1 MILLTRVSG
10 ETILINT
17 HTILFAQQ
25 VQQSDSTHIRVVIG
39 DEYYDFYVLQNPYT
53 ISLLAK
59 EDK

>member
-1 MILLTRVSG
+1 MILLTRLSG
-10 ETILINT
+10 ESVLINT

-25 VQQSDSTHIRVVIG
+25 VQQSDSTHVRVVIG